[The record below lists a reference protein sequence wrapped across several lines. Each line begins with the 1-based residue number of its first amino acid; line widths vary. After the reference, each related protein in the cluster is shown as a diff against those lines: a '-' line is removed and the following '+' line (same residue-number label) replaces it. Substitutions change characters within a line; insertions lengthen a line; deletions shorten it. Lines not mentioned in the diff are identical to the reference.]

1 MQILLFKWNKPLTQ
15 ILLSQKSHKKNKKKF
30 KKISLIILAPD
41 HIRI

>member
-30 KKISLIILAPD
+30 KKTKKNLKKFLLLS
-41 HIRI
+41 